1 MLFSESWLRSYI
13 NPNLTTDELCE
24 AMTMAGLEVEEVS
37 SVAPAFTGVVVA
49 RVLSVKD
56 HENSDHLHICQ
67 VDVGDGAE
75 PLQIVCGAPN
85 VREGILVPC
94 AKIGAVLPGNFT
106 IKKAKMR
113 GEVSMGMLCSARELG
128 ITEDHPGQW
137 IFPDKLT
144 VG

>member
-1 MLFSESWLRSYI
+1 MLRAFS
-13 NPNLTTDELCE
+13 
-24 AMTMAGLEVEEVS
+24 
-37 SVAPAFTGVVVA
+37 GVVVA

-56 HENSDHLHICQ
+56 HENSITCIFAKLML
-67 VDVGDGAE
+67 GDGGE

-128 ITEDHPGQW
+128 NHGRITPVCGFCLM
-137 IFPDKLT
+137 I
-144 VG
+144 